1 MALLLCVQIIFVL
14 LWCLLGVY
22 ISVRFLVAGLQRR
35 GHNVRLLIWRVA
47 MMKQWLVL
55 GFVVLLGAC
64 SAEVGSKK
72 WCDNMEDKPEGDWTL
87 TEAKDYAK
95 HCLLK

>member
-1 MALLLCVQIIFVL
+1 
-14 LWCLLGVY
+14 
-22 ISVRFLVAGLQRR
+22 
-35 GHNVRLLIWRVA
+35 

-55 GFVVLLGAC
+55 GLVVLLGAC